1 MLVRCSVCLWISC
14 LCYCVLDCCDS
25 DLRWLLGRE
34 LLVLWIL
41 VGLVWLGIV
50 IDAAIDCWFLGV
62 SIVVLV
68 LCCVVVPL

>member
-1 MLVRCSVCLWISC
+1 MFCYGCFIRMIRFVASLFGLLVDKLFVL
-14 LCYCVLDCCDS
+14 LCLDCCDS

-50 IDAAIDCWFLGV
+50 IDAAIGCWFLGV
-62 SIVVLV
+62 
-68 LCCVVVPL
+68 